1 MDQLGDTE
9 KRRKWILLG
18 FFFPLSFLGV
28 WPHIFK
34 SKKRK
39 NGQLE

>member
-18 FFFPLSFLGV
+18 FFSLSFLSV